1 MSKENFKVGDYVKFI
16 DPAIDDYD
24 VEDREDVLNRVYRI
38 ENINGDVYLLCADGI
53 EVEALEH
60 EMVKTSPMYFVD
72 FDWYDVEEKK
82 WHGDLGYEA
91 GINDF
96 MSDSIRDAIYG
107 IMGDID
113 DDCLGLLDEDNEG
126 EQIGMF
132 SVVEG
137 VYNYFLCEGW
147 ECPKCSEREG
157 YVRYRVLACSR
168 EKAKELGLEADMYYP
183 MKN

>member
-1 MSKENFKVGDYVKFI
+1 MSKEKFKVGDYVKFI
-16 DPAIDDYD
+16 DPAIEDYD

-38 ENINGDVYLLCADGI
+38 ESINGDVYLLCTDCA

-60 EMVKTSPMYFVD
+60 EMIKLMYFVD

-96 MSDSIRDAIYG
+96 MSDSIRDTIYG

-113 DDCLGLLDEDNEG
+113 DDCLGLLDKDNEG
-126 EQIGMF
+126 EQIAMF

-137 VYNYFLCEGW
+137 VYDYLYEDW
-147 ECPKCSEREG
+147 KCPKCSVREG
-157 YVRYRVLACSR
+157 YVRYRILACSR

>member
-1 MSKENFKVGDYVKFI
+1 MSREEFKVGDYVKFI
-16 DPAIDDYD
+16 DPAIEDYD

-60 EMVKTSPMYFVD
+60 EMVKLMYFVD
-72 FDWYDVEEKK
+72 FDWYDVEGKM
-82 WHGDLGYEA
+82 WHGDKGYEA

-96 MSDSIRDAIYG
+96 MSGSIRDAIYG

-113 DDCLGLLDEDNEG
+113 DDCLGLLNEDNEG

-137 VYNYFLCEGW
+137 VYDYLREDWKCPNY
-147 ECPKCSEREG
+147 SEREG
-157 YVRYRVLACSR
+157 YVWYRVLACSR

>member
-1 MSKENFKVGDYVKFI
+1 MSREEFKVGDYVKFI
-16 DPAIDDYD
+16 YPAIDDYD

-72 FDWYDVEEKK
+72 FDWYDVEKK
-82 WHGDLGYEA
+82 IWHGDLGYEA

-126 EQIGMF
+126 EQIAMF

-137 VYNYFLCEGW
+137 VYDYLCEDW